1 MRDWR
6 RLNSLKV
13 SDGNELMDL
22 IASALP
28 TGLQGE
34 MKDEVTQELL
44 VKVLS
49 GKIRMT
55 QIKQA
60 IKPLVTRF
68 YRDYANRS
76 LLSLDAPVAGF
87 ENLLLSE
94 IVEG

>member
-1 MRDWR
+1 
-6 RLNSLKV
+6 
-13 SDGNELMDL
+13 
-22 IASALP
+22 
-28 TGLQGE
+28 
-34 MKDEVTQELL
+34 LL